1 MIILEIRKLTQT
13 DDLSR
18 AAEILFQADPY
29 IMPDLLGDQ
38 KTAGLVGGCLFSE
51 DNNQL
56 FCFDRTLVA
65 VLNGQIQGILCY
77 RTDVC
82 RWDEQH
88 LRNAFLENGLAL
100 PEMFDRVNREYFDK
114 IAREQLP
121 ENSAECMFLAVAQ
134 ERRGS
139 GIGSC
144 LLEQWSLGGKDAY
157 YLDVLESNELAI
169 TLYKRYGF
177 EVIHKHY
184 AYPCSMKKACL
195 TLCFVKQNLYKM
207 QNYMRRRK

>member
-18 AAEILFQADPY
+18 VAEILFQADPY

-38 KTAGLVGGCLFSE
+38 KTAGLVGGYLFSE

-65 VLNGQIQGILCY
+65 VLSGQIQGILCY

-114 IAREQLP
+114 VAREQLP

-144 LLEQWSLGGKDAY
+144 LLEQWIHGRKDAY
-157 YLDVLESNELAI
+157 YLNVLASNETAI
-169 TLYKRYGF
+169 ALYKRHDF

-184 AYPCSMKKACL
+184 AYPHVEQKTCL
-195 TLCFVKQNLYKM
+195 EMHRAEICICN
-207 QNYMRRRK
+207 

>member
-1 MIILEIRKLTQT
+1 MEIRKLRPE
-13 DDLSR
+13 DNLGR

-38 KTAGLVGGCLFSE
+38 KTAGLVGGYLFSE

-77 RTDVC
+77 RTNAC
-82 RWDEQH
+82 LWDEQH
-88 LRNAFLENGLAL
+88 LRNAFFENRLAL

-114 IAREQLP
+114 VACEQLP

-134 ERRGS
+134 EQRGR
-139 GIGSC
+139 GIGSY
-144 LLEQWSLGGKDAY
+144 LLAQWIKGGKDAY
-157 YLDVLESNELAI
+157 YLDVLESNETAI
-169 TLYKRYGF
+169 ALYKRHDF

-184 AYPCSMKKACL
+184 AYPHVERKTCL
-195 TLCFVKQNLYKM
+195 EMHRAEISICN
-207 QNYMRRRK
+207 